1 MLKKYASTAKK
12 QIKKTSRHLL
22 KSLADRSQK
31 ATNKLL
37 LMLSLPNQEKH
48 PENGWAVKRFLNH
61 LAINIFHRVFPPLL
75 HIFYSISHSE
85 SDCVQ

>member
-12 QIKKTSRHLL
+12 QIKKTSRHPL

-48 PENGWAVKRFLNH
+48 PENG
-61 LAINIFHRVFPPLL
+61 
-75 HIFYSISHSE
+75 
-85 SDCVQ
+85 